1 MMVQWNRKGWL
12 IMNGDLVV
20 IAKTW
25 LQREEQFPIDFDEI
39 WERAGYTVRFNAATA
54 FRKCCENFGLTQGVD
69 YSCISMNRSDGLPG
83 KPRQSWT
90 MTIGAAKR
98 FLASSQTQVG
108 FKTIDALIKAEEEL
122 NSIKAGGHVAFD
134 PTDPK
139 QLLGYLH
146 DYATKLVKVM
156 DELAVAEPK
165 AQVYDDIMKA
175 DGNITFRETAKT
187 LNILEPTLKNLLVT
201 PREKG
206 GWGLW
211 YYLGGNAVPRAE
223 YGESGQKLFVVVPV
237 LANNKMRMQVKTTP
251 KGLLYLCS
259 LWNERVNSNQLS
271 FGNG

>member
-1 MMVQWNRKGWL
+1 
-12 IMNGDLVV
+12 MNGDLVV

-25 LQREEQFPIDFDEI
+25 IQAPKDATPIDFDEI
-39 WERAGYTVRFNAATA
+39 WDLDGSTHRGTAKLRLERV
-54 FRKCCENFGLTQGVD
+54 FRDLCKYEL
-69 YSCISMNRSDGLPG
+69 
-83 KPRQSWT
+83 
-90 MTIGAAKR
+90 AKR
-98 FLASSQTQVG
+98 LDMVEMSTMVEIGNGAKRNSSTYLMSYNVFKHYISSSQTERG
-108 FKTIDALIKAEEEL
+108 YKTRAKLHQAEEEL
-122 NSIKAGGHVAFD
+122 QAIKAGGHVAFD

-146 DYATKLVKVM
+146 DYATKLVEATDK
-156 DELAVAEPK
+156 LAVAEPK
-165 AQVYDDIMKA
+165 AQVYDDIMKS
-175 DGNITFRETAKT
+175 DSNVTFRETAKT

-223 YGESGQKLFVVVPV
+223 YGEAGQKLFVVVPV
-237 LANNKMRMQVKTTP
+237 LANNKMRLQVKTTP

-259 LWNERVNSNQLS
+259 LWNERLNSNQLS